1 MAAGTF
7 APDPALPN
15 SGFPVSIAQYDDDTK
30 RQIVRAFAAYEMS
43 GVDTAD
49 RIILGVVPEQLAT
62 DVERI
67 AQIDIHGFD
76 NVLQADGLRH
86 GAKHDGRTG
95 NKPVTP
101 EDVAALLDI
110 FDTYNNITVTSKRG
124 ETSIKLSKTGADGMT
139 YVAVIGKKK
148 GHIFTKNMWKGQTKG
163 DGSFRRTDAHNAPA
177 STPATAANYEPSTD
191 SLPENV
197 QDGKGTTGFLPSTAD
212 ATGRP
217 QAQAREPMRANRADA
232 AATPQGTAGV
242 DVMDELVRGAGAVGA
257 QETDGAGARAQSAME
272 AALAGT
278 EEPGARPAGQGKRR
292 YRTGVNRVDTAGRLS
307 ASDRMQLRVL
317 DGLGK
322 KYGVK
327 LVIEDTIR
335 YEDGEGRVYAGTAN
349 AYYDRSDGTIHVAL
363 DAEGGAYLFF
373 AVHELTHRLRAE
385 NADAYAALEAFVLNR
400 LEASELYGALAQG
413 EGGTLEERI
422 ASVRALYAARG
433 QELSRGEAIEEIVCD
448 AIPVIL
454 TDEQTVRELVRTDR
468 TLAERI
474 RDFFEEF
481 YNELMRQLAGVVY
494 GPGNRVEAAALM
506 NDAETVRE
514 LAELFKTALESSA
527 DLQYELLTQSG
538 SAIEEAGNDKR
549 RGRRLSARADGEDAI
564 TMEDVAAIQIIGR
577 KSVNA
582 FSSDEIRTAEPFAR
596 RYWREL
602 GVKSPFFRAWFGDW
616 RANDRMPVQLVRV
629 AGADAPKSGRAIN
642 ADTGRPISWGDR
654 LRSETWAHGTKN
666 ALESIKG
673 IDRIIETAVLLDT
686 IAANQTGK
694 SKLPGTAFMHS
705 LYSLVDD
712 GNGLTLYRLF
722 AEEAVP
728 VGGGDPFTRAY
739 ELKEIK
745 KVATAP
751 YGVLSVSGGLTNG
764 APATTYTVADLF
776 AFVKENVPDFQP
788 KPVHPAMLNADGTPR
803 AVRQG
808 VDAAME
814 VLDGKTALQDG
825 EAVYVKLEN
834 PYPVGTAAEVPDRAA
849 LEAGGYDGAVYQD
862 GNGGTHYVVLDGTQL
877 KSATDN
883 AGTFD
888 GRNPNLRFS
897 QKADAEGGS
906 APGRIY
912 DYSKPFA
919 EQVDDWMAGQ
929 TPQYD
934 TLLIGRTPLLY
945 RQIGLSD
952 VPMTIDQTHLDY
964 MVNGTKNEDHHLG
977 VALVKQLPELLEHP
991 VAVIESAT
999 RPDDSVMA
1007 IVRGKVNGKQLVA
1020 AVRIGG
1026 NGVLNDLVIDAN
1038 HIVSAQ
1044 GRGNAVTRLLN
1055 NALQK
1060 ELRGEVGVYYWNKE
1074 EALPLMAESGV
1085 QFPGFPINDG
1095 LIHSIFDAASPVNRK
1110 YMDQIH
1116 TLQFKR
1122 WFGRSSVVQA
1132 DGTPRAVRQGVDATV
1147 EVLDGKTALQDGEAV
1162 YVKLENPYPAGTAAE
1177 VPERA
1182 ALEAGGYDGAV
1193 YQDGN
1198 GGTHYAVLD
1207 GTQLKSAT
1215 DNAGTFDGRN
1225 PNLRFSQKANAGWA
1239 AYVSEEA
1246 QQRYAQDG
1254 RFQRWAHR
1262 DLAFIS
1268 AASWDGVHIPAD
1280 VLMQNPKIRE
1290 AQELTEGRGSSLQ
1303 KNLPGTNSLVDE
1315 RRERL
1320 AQRLLNAEHGN
1331 AVFENGKIKKINGV
1345 EQFTGEV
1352 EQGRHACIVIG
1363 RPAGGKSRVFA
1374 NPLSNRYKAR
1384 ILDADT
1390 VKPWLDGFDDGY
1402 GAGYVQDESS
1412 LIMEMAF
1419 EKAIARGD
1427 NVIIPKIGGGRIVD
1441 LANRMKSAGYTV
1453 DLYYNE
1459 VSEETSIMRAASR
1472 FAEEGRYLSLNY
1484 LLTIRNKPKETF
1496 TKWAES
1502 GIFDYAEWRN
1512 NDVGFGE
1519 EPRLVWRTGDGGLA
1533 SVLGDAAELER
1544 TVGMGSSDAQRYR
1557 RDIPVSG
1564 GTEAGDREIS
1574 GQVTG
1579 RKQIDSDTTEAPE
1592 EGAFFDALIQDT
1604 PRRYSA
1610 RATTNDGAHRQSAEE
1625 RDAAPAVSEKVLGNV
1640 AKRILQRTGS
1650 GYSAARLTD
1659 GLKTLLHA
1667 DAEQRRETA
1676 DALARQVPIPRW
1688 QGLAVEKRTGIA
1700 YNGERKRAPCG
1711 GRGGPRGGVR
1721 GEMDACCKNRSN
1733 GWF

>member
-1 MAAGTF
+1 
-7 APDPALPN
+7 
-15 SGFPVSIAQYDDDTK
+15 
-30 RQIVRAFAAYEMS
+30 
-43 GVDTAD
+43 
-49 RIILGVVPEQLAT
+49 
-62 DVERI
+62 
-67 AQIDIHGFD
+67 
-76 NVLQADGLRH
+76 
-86 GAKHDGRTG
+86 
-95 NKPVTP
+95 
-101 EDVAALLDI
+101 
-110 FDTYNNITVTSKRG
+110 
-124 ETSIKLSKTGADGMT
+124 
-139 YVAVIGKKK
+139 
-148 GHIFTKNMWKGQTKG
+148 
-163 DGSFRRTDAHNAPA
+163 
-177 STPATAANYEPSTD
+177 
-191 SLPENV
+191 
-197 QDGKGTTGFLPSTAD
+197 
-212 ATGRP
+212 
-217 QAQAREPMRANRADA
+217 
-232 AATPQGTAGV
+232 
-242 DVMDELVRGAGAVGA
+242 MDELVRGAGTAVSA
-257 QETDGAGARAQSAME
+257 QETEGTGARARSVME
-272 AALAGT
+272 EVLAGT
-278 EEPGARPAGQGKRR
+278 EEPGARPAGQGRRR
-292 YRTGVNRVDTAGRLS
+292 YRAGVNRADTAGRLD
-307 ASDRMQLRVL
+307 ASDRIQLRVL

-327 LVIEDTIR
+327 IVIEDTIR

-373 AVHELTHRLRAE
+373 AVHELTHKLRAE
-385 NADAYAALEAFVLNR
+385 NADAYAALEAFVLNK
-400 LEASELYGALAQG
+400 LETSELYGALTQG

-433 QELSRGEAIEEIVCD
+433 QELSRGEALEELVCD

-481 YNELMRQLAGVVY
+481 YHELTRQLAGVIY

-514 LAELFKTALESSA
+514 LAELFRMALESSA

-538 SAIEEAGNDKR
+538 SAIEEAGTGAKDRRFSIVTLQNGSTFVKADGDKVIRGSDPNAWASQVENYILSIVNDRGRLDIPTADGSVLTITGYGTRESHTTAGELSNFNDYYDENGLFDEESARVRAQASLYIDEVVKISRDEGKR
-549 RGRRLSARADGEDAI
+549 AVADRRGEHGEIAVNGWKYRNVHFMDTDGTYYQITLGVPQGVAGRQTAYGLGNVRKRKSPIDLGSSLSGAPKDGTPSVDSIRSAMEKSNTLDENSGGNLHDESLNTKDVPKFSMRTDAGEDGRAAYVSDGTDAGRGRRLSARADGEDAI
-564 TMEDVAAIQIIGR
+564 TMEDVAAIQSIGR

-642 ADTGRPISWGDR
+642 ADTGRPISWGHT
-654 LRSETWAHGTKN
+654 LKGETRAHGTKN

-686 IAANQTGK
+686 VAVNPTGK

-712 GNGLTLYRLF
+712 GKGLTLYRLF

-728 VGGGDPFTRAY
+728 AGGGDPFTRAY

-745 KVATAP
+745 EVATTP
-751 YGVLSVSGGLTNG
+751 DSVLSVSGGLTDG

-808 VDAAME
+808 VDA
-814 VLDGKTALQDG
+814 
-825 EAVYVKLEN
+825 
-834 PYPVGTAAEVPDRAA
+834 
-849 LEAGGYDGAVYQD
+849 
-862 GNGGTHYVVLDGTQL
+862 
-877 KSATDN
+877 
-883 AGTFD
+883 
-888 GRNPNLRFS
+888 
-897 QKADAEGGS
+897 
-906 APGRIY
+906 
-912 DYSKPFA
+912 
-919 EQVDDWMAGQ
+919 
-929 TPQYD
+929 
-934 TLLIGRTPLLY
+934 
-945 RQIGLSD
+945 
-952 VPMTIDQTHLDY
+952 
-964 MVNGTKNEDHHLG
+964 
-977 VALVKQLPELLEHP
+977 
-991 VAVIESAT
+991 
-999 RPDDSVMA
+999 
-1007 IVRGKVNGKQLVA
+1007 
-1020 AVRIGG
+1020 
-1026 NGVLNDLVIDAN
+1026 
-1038 HIVSAQ
+1038 
-1044 GRGNAVTRLLN
+1044 
-1055 NALQK
+1055 
-1060 ELRGEVGVYYWNKE
+1060 
-1074 EALPLMAESGV
+1074 
-1085 QFPGFPINDG
+1085 
-1095 LIHSIFDAASPVNRK
+1095 
-1110 YMDQIH
+1110 
-1116 TLQFKR
+1116 
-1122 WFGRSSVVQA
+1122 
-1132 DGTPRAVRQGVDATV
+1132 TV

-1162 YVKLENPYPAGTAAE
+1162 YVKLENPYRAGTAAE
-1177 VPERA
+1177 VPGRA

-1225 PNLRFSQKANAGWA
+1225 PNLRFSQKANAEWA

-1290 AQELTEGRGSSLQ
+1290 AQRLTERRGSSLDA
-1303 KNLPGTNSLVDE
+1303 NPPGTNSLVDT
-1315 RRERL
+1315 RRERM
-1320 AQRLLNAEHGN
+1320 AQRLLNAEHGS

-1427 NVIIPKIGGGRIVD
+1427 NVIIPKIGGGSIVD

-1472 FAEEGRYLSLNY
+1472 FAEEGRYLALDY
-1484 LLTIRNKPKETF
+1484 LLTIRNKAKETF

-1502 GIFDYAEWRN
+1502 GIFNYAEWRN

-1544 TVGMGSSDAQRYR
+1544 TVGRNQGDAQRYR

-1610 RATTNDGAHRQSAEE
+1610 RATTNDGAHRQSAEG
-1625 RDAAPAVSEKVLGNV
+1625 DHVAPAVSEKVLV
-1640 AKRILQRTGS
+1640 APAS
-1650 GYSAARLTD
+1650 
-1659 GLKTLLHA
+1659 
-1667 DAEQRRETA
+1667 
-1676 DALARQVPIPRW
+1676 ALAAILSILTSVA
-1688 QGLAVEKRTGIA
+1688 GLPEAKE
-1700 YNGERKRAPCG
+1700 E
-1711 GRGGPRGGVR
+1711 
-1721 GEMDACCKNRSN
+1721 
-1733 GWF
+1733 

>member
-177 STPATAANYEPSTD
+177 STPAAAANYEPSTD

-373 AVHELTHRLRAE
+373 AVHELTHKLRAE
-385 NADAYAALEAFVLNR
+385 NADAYAALEAFVLNK
-400 LEASELYGALAQG
+400 LETSELYGALTQG

-564 TMEDVAAIQIIGR
+564 TMEDVAAIQSIGR

-808 VDAAME
+808 VDATVE

-897 QKADAEGGS
+897 QKAD
-906 APGRIY
+906 
-912 DYSKPFA
+912 
-919 EQVDDWMAGQ
+919 
-929 TPQYD
+929 
-934 TLLIGRTPLLY
+934 
-945 RQIGLSD
+945 
-952 VPMTIDQTHLDY
+952 
-964 MVNGTKNEDHHLG
+964 
-977 VALVKQLPELLEHP
+977 
-991 VAVIESAT
+991 
-999 RPDDSVMA
+999 
-1007 IVRGKVNGKQLVA
+1007 
-1020 AVRIGG
+1020 
-1026 NGVLNDLVIDAN
+1026 
-1038 HIVSAQ
+1038 
-1044 GRGNAVTRLLN
+1044 
-1055 NALQK
+1055 
-1060 ELRGEVGVYYWNKE
+1060 
-1074 EALPLMAESGV
+1074 
-1085 QFPGFPINDG
+1085 
-1095 LIHSIFDAASPVNRK
+1095 
-1110 YMDQIH
+1110 
-1116 TLQFKR
+1116 
-1122 WFGRSSVVQA
+1122 
-1132 DGTPRAVRQGVDATV
+1132 
-1147 EVLDGKTALQDGEAV
+1147 
-1162 YVKLENPYPAGTAAE
+1162 
-1177 VPERA
+1177 
-1182 ALEAGGYDGAV
+1182 
-1193 YQDGN
+1193 
-1198 GGTHYAVLD
+1198 
-1207 GTQLKSAT
+1207 
-1215 DNAGTFDGRN
+1215 
-1225 PNLRFSQKANAGWA
+1225 AGWA

-1320 AQRLLNAEHGN
+1320 AQRLLNAEHGS

-1610 RATTNDGAHRQSAEE
+1610 RATTNDGAHRQSAED

-1650 GYSAARLTD
+1650 GYSAAQLTD

>member
-177 STPATAANYEPSTD
+177 STPAAAANYEPSTD

-373 AVHELTHRLRAE
+373 AVHELTHKLRAE
-385 NADAYAALEAFVLNR
+385 NADAYAALEAFVLNK
-400 LEASELYGALAQG
+400 LETSELYGALTQG

-564 TMEDVAAIQIIGR
+564 TMEDVAAIQSIGR

-808 VDAAME
+808 VDATVE

-897 QKADAEGGS
+897 QKAD
-906 APGRIY
+906 
-912 DYSKPFA
+912 
-919 EQVDDWMAGQ
+919 
-929 TPQYD
+929 
-934 TLLIGRTPLLY
+934 
-945 RQIGLSD
+945 
-952 VPMTIDQTHLDY
+952 
-964 MVNGTKNEDHHLG
+964 
-977 VALVKQLPELLEHP
+977 
-991 VAVIESAT
+991 
-999 RPDDSVMA
+999 
-1007 IVRGKVNGKQLVA
+1007 
-1020 AVRIGG
+1020 
-1026 NGVLNDLVIDAN
+1026 
-1038 HIVSAQ
+1038 
-1044 GRGNAVTRLLN
+1044 
-1055 NALQK
+1055 
-1060 ELRGEVGVYYWNKE
+1060 
-1074 EALPLMAESGV
+1074 
-1085 QFPGFPINDG
+1085 
-1095 LIHSIFDAASPVNRK
+1095 
-1110 YMDQIH
+1110 
-1116 TLQFKR
+1116 
-1122 WFGRSSVVQA
+1122 
-1132 DGTPRAVRQGVDATV
+1132 
-1147 EVLDGKTALQDGEAV
+1147 
-1162 YVKLENPYPAGTAAE
+1162 
-1177 VPERA
+1177 
-1182 ALEAGGYDGAV
+1182 
-1193 YQDGN
+1193 
-1198 GGTHYAVLD
+1198 
-1207 GTQLKSAT
+1207 
-1215 DNAGTFDGRN
+1215 
-1225 PNLRFSQKANAGWA
+1225 AGWA

-1320 AQRLLNAEHGN
+1320 AQRLLNAEHGS

-1610 RATTNDGAHRQSAEE
+1610 RATTNDGAHRQSAED

-1711 GRGGPRGGVR
+1711 GRSGPRGGVR
-1721 GEMDACCKNRSN
+1721 GEMDACCKNLSN

>member
-1 MAAGTF
+1 
-7 APDPALPN
+7 
-15 SGFPVSIAQYDDDTK
+15 
-30 RQIVRAFAAYEMS
+30 
-43 GVDTAD
+43 
-49 RIILGVVPEQLAT
+49 
-62 DVERI
+62 
-67 AQIDIHGFD
+67 
-76 NVLQADGLRH
+76 
-86 GAKHDGRTG
+86 
-95 NKPVTP
+95 
-101 EDVAALLDI
+101 
-110 FDTYNNITVTSKRG
+110 
-124 ETSIKLSKTGADGMT
+124 
-139 YVAVIGKKK
+139 
-148 GHIFTKNMWKGQTKG
+148 
-163 DGSFRRTDAHNAPA
+163 
-177 STPATAANYEPSTD
+177 
-191 SLPENV
+191 
-197 QDGKGTTGFLPSTAD
+197 
-212 ATGRP
+212 
-217 QAQAREPMRANRADA
+217 
-232 AATPQGTAGV
+232 
-242 DVMDELVRGAGAVGA
+242 MDELVRGAGTAVSA
-257 QETDGAGARAQSAME
+257 QETEGTGARARSVME
-272 AALAGT
+272 EVLAGT
-278 EEPGARPAGQGKRR
+278 EEPGARPAGQGRRR
-292 YRTGVNRVDTAGRLS
+292 YRAGVNRADTAGRLD
-307 ASDRMQLRVL
+307 AADRMQLRVL

-373 AVHELTHRLRAE
+373 AVHELTHKLRAE
-385 NADAYAALEAFVLNR
+385 NADAYAALEAFVLNK
-400 LEASELYGALAQG
+400 LETSELYGALTQG

-514 LAELFKTALESSA
+514 LAELFQTALESSA

-538 SAIEEAGNDKR
+538 SAIEEAENDKK

-564 TMEDVAAIQIIGR
+564 TMEDVAAIQSIGR

-764 APATTYTVADLF
+764 APATTYTIADLF

-788 KPVHPAMLNADGTPR
+788 KPVHPAMLN
-803 AVRQG
+803 
-808 VDAAME
+808 
-814 VLDGKTALQDG
+814 
-825 EAVYVKLEN
+825 
-834 PYPVGTAAEVPDRAA
+834 
-849 LEAGGYDGAVYQD
+849 
-862 GNGGTHYVVLDGTQL
+862 
-877 KSATDN
+877 
-883 AGTFD
+883 
-888 GRNPNLRFS
+888 
-897 QKADAEGGS
+897 
-906 APGRIY
+906 
-912 DYSKPFA
+912 
-919 EQVDDWMAGQ
+919 
-929 TPQYD
+929 
-934 TLLIGRTPLLY
+934 
-945 RQIGLSD
+945 
-952 VPMTIDQTHLDY
+952 
-964 MVNGTKNEDHHLG
+964 
-977 VALVKQLPELLEHP
+977 
-991 VAVIESAT
+991 
-999 RPDDSVMA
+999 
-1007 IVRGKVNGKQLVA
+1007 
-1020 AVRIGG
+1020 
-1026 NGVLNDLVIDAN
+1026 
-1038 HIVSAQ
+1038 
-1044 GRGNAVTRLLN
+1044 
-1055 NALQK
+1055 
-1060 ELRGEVGVYYWNKE
+1060 
-1074 EALPLMAESGV
+1074 
-1085 QFPGFPINDG
+1085 
-1095 LIHSIFDAASPVNRK
+1095 
-1110 YMDQIH
+1110 
-1116 TLQFKR
+1116 
-1122 WFGRSSVVQA
+1122 A

-1225 PNLRFSQKANAGWA
+1225 PNLRFSQKADAGWA

-1290 AQELTEGRGSSLQ
+1290 AQKLTEGRGSSLQ

-1320 AQRLLNAEHGN
+1320 AQRLLNAEHGS

-1345 EQFTGEV
+1345 EQFTARWNREGM
-1352 EQGRHACIVIG
+1352 
-1363 RPAGGKSRVFA
+1363 PAS
-1374 NPLSNRYKAR
+1374 
-1384 ILDADT
+1384 
-1390 VKPWLDGFDDGY
+1390 
-1402 GAGYVQDESS
+1402 
-1412 LIMEMAF
+1412 
-1419 EKAIARGD
+1419 
-1427 NVIIPKIGGGRIVD
+1427 
-1441 LANRMKSAGYTV
+1441 
-1453 DLYYNE
+1453 
-1459 VSEETSIMRAASR
+1459 
-1472 FAEEGRYLSLNY
+1472 
-1484 LLTIRNKPKETF
+1484 
-1496 TKWAES
+1496 
-1502 GIFDYAEWRN
+1502 
-1512 NDVGFGE
+1512 
-1519 EPRLVWRTGDGGLA
+1519 
-1533 SVLGDAAELER
+1533 
-1544 TVGMGSSDAQRYR
+1544 
-1557 RDIPVSG
+1557 
-1564 GTEAGDREIS
+1564 
-1574 GQVTG
+1574 
-1579 RKQIDSDTTEAPE
+1579 
-1592 EGAFFDALIQDT
+1592 
-1604 PRRYSA
+1604 
-1610 RATTNDGAHRQSAEE
+1610 
-1625 RDAAPAVSEKVLGNV
+1625 
-1640 AKRILQRTGS
+1640 
-1650 GYSAARLTD
+1650 
-1659 GLKTLLHA
+1659 
-1667 DAEQRRETA
+1667 
-1676 DALARQVPIPRW
+1676 
-1688 QGLAVEKRTGIA
+1688 
-1700 YNGERKRAPCG
+1700 
-1711 GRGGPRGGVR
+1711 
-1721 GEMDACCKNRSN
+1721 
-1733 GWF
+1733 

>member
-1 MAAGTF
+1 M
-7 APDPALPN
+7 
-15 SGFPVSIAQYDDDTK
+15 
-30 RQIVRAFAAYEMS
+30 
-43 GVDTAD
+43 
-49 RIILGVVPEQLAT
+49 
-62 DVERI
+62 
-67 AQIDIHGFD
+67 
-76 NVLQADGLRH
+76 
-86 GAKHDGRTG
+86 
-95 NKPVTP
+95 
-101 EDVAALLDI
+101 
-110 FDTYNNITVTSKRG
+110 
-124 ETSIKLSKTGADGMT
+124 
-139 YVAVIGKKK
+139 
-148 GHIFTKNMWKGQTKG
+148 
-163 DGSFRRTDAHNAPA
+163 
-177 STPATAANYEPSTD
+177 
-191 SLPENV
+191 
-197 QDGKGTTGFLPSTAD
+197 
-212 ATGRP
+212 
-217 QAQAREPMRANRADA
+217 
-232 AATPQGTAGV
+232 
-242 DVMDELVRGAGAVGA
+242 
-257 QETDGAGARAQSAME
+257 
-272 AALAGT
+272 
-278 EEPGARPAGQGKRR
+278 
-292 YRTGVNRVDTAGRLS
+292 
-307 ASDRMQLRVL
+307 
-317 DGLGK
+317 
-322 KYGVK
+322 
-327 LVIEDTIR
+327 
-335 YEDGEGRVYAGTAN
+335 
-349 AYYDRSDGTIHVAL
+349 
-363 DAEGGAYLFF
+363 
-373 AVHELTHRLRAE
+373 
-385 NADAYAALEAFVLNR
+385 
-400 LEASELYGALAQG
+400 
-413 EGGTLEERI
+413 
-422 ASVRALYAARG
+422 
-433 QELSRGEAIEEIVCD
+433 
-448 AIPVIL
+448 
-454 TDEQTVRELVRTDR
+454 
-468 TLAERI
+468 
-474 RDFFEEF
+474 
-481 YNELMRQLAGVVY
+481 
-494 GPGNRVEAAALM
+494 EAAALM

-514 LAELFKTALESSA
+514 LAELFRMALESSA

-538 SAIEEAGNDKR
+538 SAIEEAGTGAKDRRFSIVTLQNGSTFVKADGDKVIRGSDPNAWASQVENYILSIVNDRGRLDIPTADGSVLTITGYGTRESHTTAGELSNFNDYYDENGLFDEESARVRAQASLYIDEVVKISRDEGKR
-549 RGRRLSARADGEDAI
+549 AVADRRAEHGEIAVNGWKYRNVHFMDTDGTYYQITLGVPQGVAGRQTAYGLGNVRKRKSPIDLGSSLSGAPKDGTPSVNSIRSAMEKSNTLDENSGGNLHDESLNTKDVPKFSMRTDAGEDGRAAYVSDGTDAGRGRRLSARADGEDAI
-564 TMEDVAAIQIIGR
+564 TMEDVAAIQSIGR

-616 RANDRMPVQLVRV
+616 RANDRTPVQLVRV

-808 VDAAME
+808 VDA
-814 VLDGKTALQDG
+814 
-825 EAVYVKLEN
+825 
-834 PYPVGTAAEVPDRAA
+834 
-849 LEAGGYDGAVYQD
+849 
-862 GNGGTHYVVLDGTQL
+862 
-877 KSATDN
+877 
-883 AGTFD
+883 
-888 GRNPNLRFS
+888 
-897 QKADAEGGS
+897 
-906 APGRIY
+906 
-912 DYSKPFA
+912 
-919 EQVDDWMAGQ
+919 
-929 TPQYD
+929 
-934 TLLIGRTPLLY
+934 
-945 RQIGLSD
+945 
-952 VPMTIDQTHLDY
+952 
-964 MVNGTKNEDHHLG
+964 
-977 VALVKQLPELLEHP
+977 
-991 VAVIESAT
+991 
-999 RPDDSVMA
+999 
-1007 IVRGKVNGKQLVA
+1007 
-1020 AVRIGG
+1020 
-1026 NGVLNDLVIDAN
+1026 
-1038 HIVSAQ
+1038 
-1044 GRGNAVTRLLN
+1044 
-1055 NALQK
+1055 
-1060 ELRGEVGVYYWNKE
+1060 
-1074 EALPLMAESGV
+1074 
-1085 QFPGFPINDG
+1085 
-1095 LIHSIFDAASPVNRK
+1095 
-1110 YMDQIH
+1110 
-1116 TLQFKR
+1116 
-1122 WFGRSSVVQA
+1122 
-1132 DGTPRAVRQGVDATV
+1132 TV

-1162 YVKLENPYPAGTAAE
+1162 YVKLENPYRAGTAAE
-1177 VPERA
+1177 VPGRA

-1225 PNLRFSQKANAGWA
+1225 PNLRFSQKANAEWA

-1290 AQELTEGRGSSLQ
+1290 AQRLTERRGSSLDA
-1303 KNLPGTNSLVDE
+1303 NPPGTNSLVDT
-1315 RRERL
+1315 RRERM
-1320 AQRLLNAEHGN
+1320 AQRLLNAEHGS

-1427 NVIIPKIGGGRIVD
+1427 NVIIPKIGGGSIVG

-1472 FAEEGRYLSLNY
+1472 FAEEGRYLALDY
-1484 LLTIRNKPKETF
+1484 LLTIRNKAKETF

-1502 GIFDYAEWRN
+1502 GIFNYAEWRN

-1544 TVGMGSSDAQRYR
+1544 TVGRNQGDAQRYR

-1610 RATTNDGAHRQSAEE
+1610 RATTNDGAHRQSAEG
-1625 RDAAPAVSEKVLGNV
+1625 DHAAPAVSETVLV
-1640 AKRILQRTGS
+1640 APAS
-1650 GYSAARLTD
+1650 
-1659 GLKTLLHA
+1659 
-1667 DAEQRRETA
+1667 
-1676 DALARQVPIPRW
+1676 ALAAILSILTSVA
-1688 QGLAVEKRTGIA
+1688 GLPEAKE
-1700 YNGERKRAPCG
+1700 E
-1711 GRGGPRGGVR
+1711 
-1721 GEMDACCKNRSN
+1721 
-1733 GWF
+1733 